1 MILPDLSHLVL
12 KPIFEVRER
21 FERRIDKDF
30 NRTASDNK
38 SDLLSR
44 FRAGVSFSQGKTQGQ
59 LVYQYGHDELWSE
72 PTNMA
77 TWRSDVL
84 LAYVTTP
91 FEGMKVTLGR
101 QRLKVG
107 SERLL
112 GQAEFNNVT
121 NSWDGAKISRGNLD
135 LFGGKL
141 GVTSTPDE
149 RLSLFGGVLSE
160 GKTTQTLVAYKH
172 DGRAAGIDETTISQQ
187 ATIGFGRRLKL
198 DAEAAIQFGHRG
210 GQKKL
215 AGAADAIVTYETTSK
230 ISLGG
235 QLSVASGGGS
245 GDTNRTFDQLYPSG
259 HDRHGLMDM
268 SGWQNIRDL
277 GLWIQYT
284 PDKATKYKLQ
294 YHGLGLD
301 SAYDAWY
308 GSNGKKNGSYVS
320 ATGTHGRDVGNEID
334 LVVDRK
340 MNAHQALSIGL
351 GAFLPGKFIRSF
363 SGDAKDEVYGF
374 VQWNYKF

>member
-77 TWRSDVL
+77 TWRSDVV

-91 FEGMKVTLGR
+91 VEGATVTLGR
-101 QRLKVG
+101 QRFKVG
-107 SERLL
+107 SERLI
-112 GQAEFNNVT
+112 GQAEFNNIT
-121 NSWDGAKISRGNLD
+121 NSWDGVKISHGRLE
-135 LFGGKL
+135 LFGGKI
-141 GVTSTPDE
+141 GVTSTPNE
-149 RLSLFGGVLSE
+149 RLSLYSGVYNE
-160 GKTTQTLVAYKH
+160 GKTQTLVAFKH
-172 DGRAAGIDETTISQQ
+172 DGRAAGVDETTISQQ
-187 ATIGFGRRLKL
+187 AVLNFGRLKL

-215 AGAADAIVTYETTSK
+215 AGAADAVVTYATTSK
-230 ISLGG
+230 ISFGG
-235 QLSVASGGGS
+235 QLSVASGGGDS
-245 GDTNRTFDQLYPSG
+245 DTNRTFDQLYASG
-259 HDRHGLMDM
+259 HDKHGLMDM
-268 SGWQNIRDL
+268 SGWQNVRDL
-277 GLWIQYT
+277 GLWVQYA
-284 PDKATKYKLQ
+284 PDKVSKLKFQ

-301 SAYDAWY
+301 SAKDAWY
-308 GSNGKKNGSYVS
+308 AGNGKKNGGYLD
-320 ATGTHGRDVGNEID
+320 ATGSKGRDVGDEFD
-334 LVVDRK
+334 VVYDRK
-340 MNAHQALSIGL
+340 MNAHQALRVGV
-351 GAFLPGKFIRSF
+351 GAFLPGNFIRSF
-363 SGDAKDEVYGF
+363 SGDAKDEVFGF
-374 VQWNYKF
+374 VQWSYKF